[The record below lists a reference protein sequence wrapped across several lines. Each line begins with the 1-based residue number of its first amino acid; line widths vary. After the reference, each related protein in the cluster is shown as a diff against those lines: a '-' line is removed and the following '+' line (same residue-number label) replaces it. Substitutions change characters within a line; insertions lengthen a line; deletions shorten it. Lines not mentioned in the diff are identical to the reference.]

1 MKRPLFVLT
10 IAAVLFAAILFCLP
24 ASNETVIIAVLIALL
39 ALLVAAGIF
48 HAFLT
53 VAVAAVLIF
62 VAVESLGYCR
72 DVKRINDTVGDA
84 FVSAVVTEID
94 YNETQTKYLLD
105 CNKING
111 SKCRLSV
118 YAVCEEGMGL
128 SYGDRVLMS
137 LRIENVGSKIG
148 RSRGVCANSY
158 VIRLYE
164 WESASG
170 FHKTVAKLRS
180 FITGRLFSSV
190 GYDSAAMLSGILLGN
205 RDFMSEKIYENTKDA
220 GVSHVTVVSGLHL
233 SILAGSLLVLLKKYR
248 ISGLPYALLGL
259 GTVCGIIVLS
269 GFTPSVMRAGLTWI
283 FVFAGILLYRRSD
296 ALNSLLLAVLLCVFF
311 EPFIIGNLSFQ
322 LSAVSTFAV
331 IVVAPRVYRLLSGKG
346 IIMSLL
352 FSAASITL
360 SATVFT
366 MPFLLATYGTLSTI
380 SVLSN
385 LLITYAVTAALT
397 LAAMGVVLTA
407 VPFISNA
414 IMLLCDLVTR
424 YIIFIINLLGAMPYA
439 HIELPN
445 PTAAVVISTF
455 AALALGAYFL
465 KYHDEGV
472 SPLGNSA

>member
-1 MKRPLFVLT
+1 MKRPLFILT
-10 IAAVLFAAILFCLP
+10 ISAVLFAAALFCLP

-39 ALLVAAGIF
+39 VILVAAGIF

-53 VAVAAVLIF
+53 VLVAAVLIF
-62 VAVESLGYCR
+62 IAVQSLDYYH
-72 DVKRINDTVGDA
+72 DVKIINDAVGDV
-84 FVSAVVTEID
+84 FVSAVVTET
-94 YNETQTKYLLD
+94 EQKQTRAKYLLD

-111 SKCRLSV
+111 DKCRLSV

-137 LRIENVGSKIG
+137 LRTENVDSKIG
-148 RSRGVCANSY
+148 RSRGVCASGY
-158 VIRLYE
+158 VVRLYD
-164 WESASG
+164 WEPASG
-170 FHKTVAKLRS
+170 FYKTVASLRS
-180 FITGRLFSSV
+180 FITGRIFSSV

-205 RDFMSEKIYENTKDA
+205 RSFLSAETYENTKNA

-233 SILAGSLLVLLKKYR
+233 SIIAGSLLMLLKKYR
-248 ISGLPYALLGL
+248 INGLPYALLGL
-259 GTVCGIIVLS
+259 GTVVGIIVLS

-283 FVFAGILLYRRSD
+283 FVFAGMLFYRRAD
-296 ALNSLLLAVLLCVFF
+296 ALNSLLLAVLLCVLS

-331 IVVAPRVYRLLSGKG
+331 IVAAPRVYSLTAGKGMVVSLLS
-346 IIMSLL
+346 ST
-352 FSAASITL
+352 ASVTL

-366 MPFLLATYGTLSTI
+366 MLFLLATYGSFSTVA
-380 SVLSN
+380 VLSN

-397 LAAMGVVLTA
+397 LAATGVALTFL
-407 VPFISNA
+407 PFISNA

-424 YIIFIINLLGAMPYA
+424 YIIFIINLLGEMPYA
-439 HIELPN
+439 FIELPT
-445 PTAAVVISTF
+445 PTVAVAISTL

-465 KYHDEGV
+465 KHHDEGV